1 MKITIYPDYKS
12 LSRATADL
20 VAGYIRTKK
29 DSLICLASGD
39 TPRGVFDCLVEDVK
53 SKRLDLSQCT
63 FVSLDEWV
71 GIPAGQKGSCRAM
84 MDENLFIPLQ
94 VPMEQI
100 KFFNGMADDLPR
112 ELERIN
118 NLISEHGGLDI
129 MLVGVGTNGHIA
141 MNEPGTS
148 FDVYAHIST
157 LADETKEVGQK
168 YFAATTKLDKGI
180 TLGLKHF
187 RETRLPILMANGQ
200 RKTAI
205 VKKTLSSTAVETLP
219 ASIIHLIDHGF
230 VMLDAAAASET
241 QKI

>member
-1 MKITIYPDYKS
+1 MKVTIYPDYKS

-20 VAGYIRTKK
+20 VADYIMKKK

-84 MDENLFIPLQ
+84 MDEDLFIPLQ
-94 VPMEQI
+94 VPEERI
-100 KFFNGMADDLPR
+100 VFFNGMANNLPR
-112 ELERIN
+112 EVERIN
-118 NLISEHGGLDI
+118 GLIAEHGGLDI

-168 YFAATTKLDKGI
+168 YFAATTELDRGI

-187 RETRLPILMANGQ
+187 REARLPILMANGQ
-200 RKTAI
+200 KKAAI
-205 VKKTLSSTAVETLP
+205 IKKALSSPASETLP

-230 VMLDAAAASET
+230 VMLDEAAGGEM